1 MGGMP
6 DPGAASARID
16 LTFERYRLLSGSV
29 GGQPVR
35 LELNTPTHN
44 GRAAGTIA
52 GIPVSATWVNGD
64 NHHIY
69 PDVPSDLTGSFDGQP
84 VELHAS
90 FHLEPG
96 YFFDRGT
103 ITGRIGAE
111 ALEASVEAAEAP
123 EGMGGSPAIAA
134 EGTLGSTEFTIYAT
148 IDGPLTSGHI
158 RGTVAGAPI
167 RIDAAR
173 TRGPDGGQTRLTGS
187 YQGPPALLA
196 LAAGAF
202 LHFI

>member
-1 MGGMP
+1 MVSDGSP
-6 DPGAASARID
+6 AAITPGDARVD

-29 GGQPVR
+29 AGQPVS
-35 LELNTPTHN
+35 LELNVTTHN
-44 GRAAGTIA
+44 GMAAGMIA
-52 GIPVSATWVNGD
+52 GIPVSAEWVNGD
-64 NHHIY
+64 NNRIY
-69 PDVPSDLTGSFDGQP
+69 PDVPCDLTGSFAGQP
-84 VELHAS
+84 VALHAI

-103 ITGRIGAE
+103 VTGSIGAE
-111 ALEASVEAAEAP
+111 VLDATVKAVGRP
-123 EGMGGSPAIAA
+123 GGRTVTAR
-134 EGTLGSTEFTIYAT
+134 GTLGSTGFTIDAA

-167 RIDAAR
+167 SIDAER

-196 LAAGAF
+196 LATGAF